1 MATTTWQT
9 MRRELAA
16 YLGYGEVVGK
26 DGEAWTTTTNIAAS
40 TALISTELRDYGF
53 DDFSLPSSGDDALNN
68 LWVIIHGTNNAQVVR
83 RVSAYDASA
92 GQLTLTGTN
101 LSAESGAMDF
111 ELHRYSPSYLRYVV
125 NRVLRIA
132 YPQVHLPVTKSLFT
146 ARGVTR
152 YDIPSAI
159 IGRPTE
165 IRLQKGLESSFE
177 NNILSNPD
185 FEDWTS
191 GSPDSWSATTL
202 DLAEEESSTSPVNY
216 MVLETGSSVRATSQ
230 TGSTGTLLQSISS
243 PTTHSG
249 QRISLSVWVYSLTAA
264 KIRTQIT
271 INSTAHTGTTA
282 DGGEHGGTGWELL
295 PHYEDSTTTLST
307 LAVGISVDSD
317 ATDNTEFYIDRAI
330 CSVGPLQAPEQIG
343 ELLMNWEY
351 IPETQGSTLRQHVIF
366 PSQFDDNYLLKFHG
380 KGFLSSL
387 SAETDSMEIGSPE
400 TDLVYAFAAVE
411 IYRRYASTSPD
422 LDREFNRERLAL
434 ALNDIERLSNHVMSR
449 GPRRRLKIPDAV

>member
-1 MATTTWQT
+1 
-9 MRRELAA
+9 MRRELAG

-68 LWVIIHGTNNAQVVR
+68 LWVIIHGTNNAQEIR

-101 LSAESGAMDF
+101 LTAESSAMDF
-111 ELHRYSPSYLRYVV
+111 ELHRYSPTYLRYVI

-132 YPQVHLPVTKSLFT
+132 YPQIHLPVTKSVFT
-146 ARGVTR
+146 ARGSAQ

-165 IRLQKGLESSFE
+165 IRLQKGLDSSFE
-177 NNILSNPD
+177 NNILSNSD

-202 DLAEEESSTSPVNY
+202 DVAEEESSTSPTNY

-230 TGSTGTLLQSISS
+230 TGNTGTLLQSISS
-243 PTTHSG
+243 PSTHSG

-271 INSTAHTGTTA
+271 INSTANTGTTS
-282 DGGEHGGTGWELL
+282 DGGEHNGTGWELL
-295 PHYEDSTTTLST
+295 THYEDATTTLST
-307 LAVGISVDSD
+307 LAVGIRVDSD
-317 ATDNTEFYIDRAI
+317 AADNTEFYIDRVI
-330 CSVGPLQAPEQIG
+330 CSVGPLQVAEQIG
-343 ELLMNWEY
+343 ELMMNWEY
-351 IPETQGSTLRQHVIF
+351 VPEIQGSALRQHVIF
-366 PSQFDDNYLLKFHG
+366 PSEFDDNHLLQFHG

-387 SAETDSMEIGSPE
+387 SAETDTIEIGSPE
-400 TDLVYAFAAVE
+400 TDLLYAYAAVE
-411 IYRRYASTSPD
+411 IYRRYASSSPD
-422 LDREFNRERLAL
+422 LDKEFNRERLIIAQD
-434 ALNDIERLSNHVMSR
+434 DIERLSNHIMSR

>member
-1 MATTTWQT
+1 
-9 MRRELAA
+9 MRRELAG
-16 YLGYGEVVGK
+16 YLGYGEIVGK
-26 DGEAWTTTTNIAAS
+26 DGEAWTTTTTIAAS

-68 LWVIIHGTNNAQVVR
+68 LWVIIHGTNNAQEIR

-92 GQLTLTGTN
+92 GQLTLTGTD
-101 LSAESGAMDF
+101 LSAESGAVDF
-111 ELHRYSPSYLRYVV
+111 ELHRYSPTYLRYVF

-132 YPQVHLPVTKSLFT
+132 YPQVHLPITKSVFT
-146 ARGVTR
+146 ARGATR

-177 NNILSNPD
+177 NNILSNAD

-202 DLAEEESSTSPVNY
+202 DVAEEESSTSPTNY

-230 TGSTGTLLQSISS
+230 SGNTGTLLQSISS
-243 PTTHSG
+243 PSTHSG

-264 KIRTQIT
+264 KVRTQIT
-271 INSTAHTGTTA
+271 INSTANTGTTA

-295 PHYEDSTTTLST
+295 THYEDSTTTLST
-307 LAVGISVDSD
+307 LAVGVRVDSD

-330 CSVGPLQAPEQIG
+330 CSVGPLQVAEQTG
-343 ELLMNWEY
+343 ELMMNWEY
-351 IPETQGSTLRQHVIF
+351 APEIQGSTLRQHVIF
-366 PSQFDDNYLLKFHG
+366 PAEFDDNYLLQFHG

-387 SAETDSMEIGSPE
+387 SAETDTIEIGAPE
-400 TDLVYAFAAVE
+400 TDLLYAYAAVE
-411 IYRRYASTSPD
+411 IYRRYASSAPD
-422 LDREFNRERLAL
+422 LDKEFNRERLIIAQT
-434 ALNDIERLSNHVMSR
+434 DIERLSNHVMSR